1 VRLFNLFR
9 GMHWTLLC
17 GGDMA
22 IAPRANLRVH
32 VVGKDIHDDGGHIRD
47 AYGLAADACV
57 LMRPDGHVS
66 AVVSSGEMLALEKH
80 LASVGLAKPD

>member
-17 GGDMA
+17 GSDMA

-57 LMRPDGHVS
+57 LIRPDGHVS
-66 AVVSSGEMLALEKH
+66 AVVSSGEMPALEKH